1 MSALL
6 ITNTLISNAMSSIKT
21 TFLYI
26 LNSLVGD
33 LLIYNDYMC
42 QYYLMIRMCA
52 YWNFCYTQCT
62 CIFAGYES
70 DV

>member
-1 MSALL
+1 MMSALL

-52 YWNFCYTQCT
+52 Y
-62 CIFAGYES
+62 
-70 DV
+70 